1 MARFV
6 IAVTIITCA
15 LITKISCC
23 DVVKLTF
30 PSGFSLGTAS
40 ASYQVE
46 GAWNVSDKGENVW
59 DYLTHNRPDLIT
71 DGRNGDVAC
80 DSYYKYQED
89 ADLIKTLGF
98 DFYRFSVSWSRVL
111 PTGFANVISEDGLQY
126 YKNLTAALVAN
137 GIEPVVTIYHWDH
150 PQVIE
155 EMGGWTNELI
165 VDWFVAYAEILFEAL
180 GDSVKR
186 WITINEP
193 DAFCEGGYDGVSK
206 APAKEI
212 PNSIGKYLCGH
223 NVLKAHGK
231 TFRLYDEK
239 FRETQGGEVG
249 IVLPLMAYLPYN
261 SSYEAE
267 AETAFQFTCGWM
279 AHPIYHG
286 DYPDIMKTRVA
297 LVSEYQGY
305 PRSRLP
311 EFSDEWIAIINGT
324 NDYFGINHYTSKLVY
339 PDSGE
344 EQGIYTYD
352 HGLIVTVDSSWAA
365 TASNWFYVNPSGF
378 GYLLRKIRDEY
389 NNPSVWVT
397 ENGYSDTG
405 ELDDYNRVSYYYEY
419 LREMLIAIKRDGCNV
434 EGYAVWSIL
443 DNFEWQAG
451 YTERFGITH
460 VEFDDAD
467 TNRTA
472 KISQSWWAKVLSKR
486 KLQAVPT
493 NTAATRT
500 LLPWQK

>member
-1 MARFV
+1 MERYLIVA
-6 IAVTIITCA
+6 IIFA
-15 LITKISCC
+15 IIQITFCC

-59 DYLTHNRPDLIT
+59 DYFTHNRPELIT

-80 DSYYKYQED
+80 NSYYKYKED
-89 ADLIKTLGF
+89 VQLIKSLGF

-111 PTGFANVISEDGLQY
+111 PTGFTNVISEDGLQY
-126 YKNLTAALVAN
+126 YKNLTAELVEN

-155 EMGGWTNELI
+155 DMGGWTNELI
-165 VDWFVAYAEILFEAL
+165 VDWFVDYAEVIFEAL

-193 DAFCEGGYDGVSK
+193 DSFCVDGYEGVRK
-206 APAKEI
+206 AP
-212 PNSIGKYLCGH
+212 GKLLTGVGTYLCGH
-223 NVLKAHGK
+223 NVLKAHAK
-231 TFRLYDEK
+231 TYRLYDEK
-239 FRETQGGEVG
+239 FRDTQNGEVG
-249 IVLPLMAYLPYN
+249 IVLPLISFLPYN
-261 SSYEAE
+261 SSYLDA
-267 AETAFQFTCGWM
+267 AETAFQFSCGWM
-279 AHPIYHG
+279 AHPIYFG
-286 DYPDIMKTRVA
+286 DYPEIMKTRVA

-324 NDYFGINHYTSKLVY
+324 NDYFGVNHYTSQLVY
-339 PDSGE
+339 DDPDE
-344 EQGIYTYD
+344 EDGIYNSD
-352 HGLIVTVDSSWAA
+352 KGLIFTVDPTWAA
-365 TASNWFYVNPSGF
+365 TASDWFYVNPSGF
-378 GYLLRKIRDEY
+378 GTLLRKIRDEY
-389 NNPSVWVT
+389 NNPPVWVT
-397 ENGYSDTG
+397 ENGFSDSG
-405 ELDDYNRVSYYYEY
+405 ILDDYDRISYYYEY

-434 EGYAVWSIL
+434 QGYAVWSIL
-443 DNFEWQAG
+443 DNFEWHAG
-451 YTERFGITH
+451 YTERFGITY
-460 VEFDDAD
+460 VEFDDTD

-472 KISQSWWAKVLSKR
+472 KLSQAWWAKVLSKR

-493 NTAATRT
+493 STTTRY

>member
-1 MARFV
+1 MEHYF
-6 IAVTIITCA
+6 IAVTIFCAIITR
-15 LITKISCC
+15 ISCC

-30 PSGFSLGTAS
+30 PSGFRVGTAS

-59 DYLTHNRPDLIT
+59 DHWTHNHPELIT

-80 DSYYKYQED
+80 NSYYKYKED
-89 ADLIKTLGF
+89 VALIKQIGF
-98 DFYRFSVSWSRVL
+98 DYYRFSVSWSRVL

-126 YKNLTAALVAN
+126 YKNLTAELVAN

-155 EMGGWTNELI
+155 DMGGWTNELI
-165 VDWFVAYAEILFEAL
+165 VDWFVDYARILFEAL

-193 DAFCEGGYDGVSK
+193 DTFCESGYEGTTK
-206 APAKEI
+206 APGKVI
-212 PNSIGKYLCGH
+212 SGIGKYLCGH
-223 NVLKAHGK
+223 NVLKAHAK
-231 TFRLYDEK
+231 TYRLYDEE
-239 FRETQGGEVG
+239 FRESQQGEVS
-249 IVLPLMAYLPYN
+249 IVLALSSFIATN
-261 SSYEAE
+261 SSDTESV
-267 AETAFQFTCGWM
+267 ETAFQFNCGWM
-279 AHPIYHG
+279 AHPLYFG
-286 DYPDIMKTRVA
+286 DYPEIMKTRVA

-324 NDYFGINHYTSKLVY
+324 NDYFGVNHYSANLVY
-339 PDSGE
+339 PDPAEELGVYRIDSGV
-344 EQGIYTYD
+344 IRTID
-352 HGLIVTVDSSWAA
+352 FSWPA
-365 TASNWFYVNPSGF
+365 TASNWFYVYPPGF
-378 GYLLRKIRDEY
+378 GVLLRWIRDEY
-389 NNPSVWVT
+389 NNPPVWIT
-397 ENGYSDTG
+397 ENGYSDSG
-405 ELDDYNRVSYYYEY
+405 QLDDYDRISYYYDY
-419 LREMLIAIKRDGCNV
+419 IREMLIALKRDGCNV
-434 EGYAVWSIL
+434 EAYTVWSIL
-443 DNFEWQAG
+443 DNFEWHAG

-472 KISQSWWAKVLSKR
+472 KLSQNWWVKVLSKR

-493 NTAATRT
+493 NTAAVTKT
-500 LLPWQK
+500 LIPWEK